1 MLERNLYFALASQIR
16 SGIGP
21 WQADDL
27 KTLSIVNNVTK
38 HQSLAYVVVYGQT
51 DRRLCL
57 LLLQL

>member
-1 MLERNLYFALASQIR
+1 MLERNLYFALAS
-16 SGIGP
+16 
-21 WQADDL
+21 QADDL